1 MAFPNLVSAR
11 AAQALSLLA
20 ALALVAATGCQSNS
34 AGGRYRD
41 AAVDMPVET
50 MQKLPPPDA
59 DCPTDAQGPPG
70 QCPVVFCGMPKS
82 VAALASGETAQLG
95 SDRICTPGYVCVPD
109 APTASGAALVLRCV
123 QARASS
129 SAFGAACTKGD
140 AGTATG
146 CANDALCVEAAAAP
160 GQPFCSALCASD
172 ADCPTDGYC
181 LESKSATLP
190 NGSYVYLGYCTPKSK
205 ITGTICVRESDCPAD
220 QGCVSYGARTH
231 LLTCVKS
238 GGNKS
243 TGDKCTKSS
252 ECRSGQ
258 CLDREFHAD
267 ANRSFCSAEC
277 GKSSDCG
284 ADQRCARVVLN
295 NNGTVSDPR
304 DDLVVGICQ
313 TLFVPVANAGCQ
325 SSADCTKN
333 GADTCSTKYGLCYKA
348 GAPSGSACTD
358 DVGCELG
365 AVCSGPPQNPDPRF
379 PGGYCQTYGCA
390 PGAAAGSV
398 DSCPGAD
405 STCVQRGPDEP
416 IKACY
421 EGCAKSADCSRTQQ
435 LYACEA
441 QSTVATGSGGD
452 AGAGDAGTGDAGTG
466 DSGTDAGAAT
476 GDGAATDAGQLP
488 SICIFNQGV

>member
-1 MAFPNLVSAR
+1 L
-11 AAQALSLLA
+11 LSTLA
-20 ALALVAATGCQSNS
+20 SVAATGCHSGA
-34 AGGRYRD
+34 AGGRTTD
-41 AAVDMPVET
+41 GAVDMPVET
-50 MQKLPPPDA
+50 IQKLPPPDA
-59 DCPTDAQGPPG
+59 NCPTDAQGPLG

-109 APTASGAALVLRCV
+109 APTAAGNALVLRCV
-123 QARASS
+123 QTLAPS
-129 SAFGAACTKGD
+129 SAFGAACTKSD

-146 CANDALCVEAAAAP
+146 CANDALCVEAAVAP

-181 LESKSATLP
+181 LESNSATLP
-190 NGSYVYLGYCTPKSK
+190 NGSYVNLGYCTPKSK
-205 ITGTICVRESDCPAD
+205 IAGTICVRESDCPAD

-231 LLTCVKS
+231 LLTCQKT
-238 GGNKS
+238 GGSKS
-243 TGDKCTKSS
+243 TGDKCTKST
-252 ECRSGQ
+252 ECRSAQ
-258 CLDREFHAD
+258 CYDRDFHAD
-267 ANRSFCSAEC
+267 ANRSFCAAIC

-284 ADQRCARVVLN
+284 ADQRCARIVLN
-295 NNGTVSDPR
+295 NNGTPSDPR

-325 SSADCTKN
+325 SNADCTAN
-333 GADTCSTKYGLCYKA
+333 GADTCSTKYGLCFKA

-365 AVCSGPPQNPDPRF
+365 GVCTTGPRF

-398 DSCPGAD
+398 DSCPGAN
-405 STCVQRGPDEP
+405 STCVQRGSDEP
-416 IKACY
+416 INACY
-421 EGCAKSADCSRTQQ
+421 EGCAKSADCSRLQQ
-435 LYACEA
+435 LYACEV

-452 AGAGDAGTGDAGTG
+452 AGAGDASTGDGR
-466 DSGTDAGAAT
+466 SDAGAAT
-476 GDGAATDAGQLP
+476 GDGGEAGTGQLS